1 MEEGKCNGT
10 PVFKK
15 GNKCDASN
23 YRPIS
28 LTCICGKLL
37 EHIIT
42 SHIMNHGEIN
52 KILCPLQHGFRK
64 DRSCETQLVE
74 FTSNLENGKQTD
86 VLVMDFAKAFDKV
99 HHSLLVHKLYHYG
112 IRGNPNKW
120 SQAFL
125 SDITQTVVLDAT
137 TSYTADVDL
146 VTPGLS
152 PFPFIFP
159 LLQ

>member
-1 MEEGKCNGT
+1 MRRLKLQTYLTNLHLRQIIGT
-10 PVFKK
+10 HH
-15 GNKCDASN
+15 NK
-23 YRPIS
+23 
-28 LTCICGKLL
+28 
-37 EHIIT
+37 
-42 SHIMNHGEIN
+42 SHTEHGEIN

-137 TSYTADVDL
+137 TSYTADVDS

-152 PFPFIFP
+152 SWPFTFP
-159 LLQ
+159 LLH